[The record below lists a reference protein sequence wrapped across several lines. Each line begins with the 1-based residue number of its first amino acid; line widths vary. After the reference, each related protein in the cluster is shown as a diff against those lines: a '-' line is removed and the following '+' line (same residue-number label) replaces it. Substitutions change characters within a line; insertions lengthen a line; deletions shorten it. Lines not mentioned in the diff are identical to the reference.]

1 MKVLARGVLLE
12 VHLGARQ
19 RASEVYVVVLTIDC
33 ERLSFDVDH
42 APEAL
47 AEYWHNGTRVEIVDG
62 VDGERLPYVRAWLTT
77 EVGK

>member
-33 ERLSFDVDH
+33 ERLSFDVDP

-62 VDGERLPYVRAWLTT
+62 ERLPYVRAWLTT